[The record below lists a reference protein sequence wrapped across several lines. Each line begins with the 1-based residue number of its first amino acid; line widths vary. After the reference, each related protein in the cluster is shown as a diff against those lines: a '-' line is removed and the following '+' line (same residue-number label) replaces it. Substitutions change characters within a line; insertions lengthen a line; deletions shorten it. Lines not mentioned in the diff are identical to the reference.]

1 MIHREDCIN
10 IIYEIIDQ
18 NCWNTTFNAYSND
31 HPTRKD
37 FYINARNNLN
47 FEMPIFEENS
57 QLKYKIISSKKLQE
71 ELNYQFIHDNL
82 LEI

>member
-1 MIHREDCIN
+1 
-10 IIYEIIDQ
+10 
-18 NCWNTTFNAYSND
+18 
-31 HPTRKD
+31 
-37 FYINARNNLN
+37 
-47 FEMPIFEENS
+47 MPIFEENS